1 LSFFCPSLDLVPIF
15 DEHDVRL
22 GIFKITAA
30 RPAAEFASCYGSF
43 GAVQM
48 EDLIFLSSSCSPA
61 SDQIRLLIFCHD
73 GIASQ
78 VIDRVQE

>member
-1 LSFFCPSLDLVPIF
+1 LVTIV

-22 GIFKITAA
+22 RIFEIRAA
-30 RPAAEFASCYGSF
+30 RPVIEFASCYGSF

-48 EDLIFLSSSCSPA
+48 EELIFLSSSCSPA
-61 SDQIRLLIFCHD
+61 GDHTRLLIFCHD

-78 VIDRVQE
+78 VIDGMQE